1 MSTSY
6 LPPASPFGPSAPE
19 AEGAR
24 ATAPAQPQGH
34 EPPGY
39 GAAPTVV
46 HQQPAAG
53 YAAPGHAASG
63 YAAPGYGAPTSGFP
77 AQPGYGGPAAY
88 APQAA
93 YGPPYG
99 PPSGGPRRRRWV
111 PWTLAGVALALVVAI
126 IGVVM
131 LTSGGGTLIGMSA
144 QPQAIPDADQAGI
157 TQSVTLDGSGTV
169 QSLQVTA
176 DISHPYTCDLVVQ
189 LISPQGT
196 TATIADPPNCSRS
209 APNLSLRLDSAQ
221 PGSPL
226 APFVGQE
233 AGGEWKIKVVD
244 GVGADEGTLQTWS
257 VTAQAS

>member
-6 LPPASPFGPSAPE
+6 LPPASPFGASGAEP
-19 AEGAR
+19 EGAR
-24 ATAPAQPQGH
+24 ATAPVQPQGH

-39 GAAPTVV
+39 GAQPTVV

-53 YAAPGHAASG
+53 YPAPG
-63 YAAPGYGAPTSGFP
+63 YAAPGYAAPTSGHP
-77 AQPGYGGPAAY
+77 AQPGYGGPPAY
-88 APQAA
+88 APQPG
-93 YGPPYG
+93 YGAPYG
-99 PPSGGPRRRRWV
+99 PPTTGGAPRRRRWI
-111 PWTLAGVALALVVAI
+111 PWTLAGVALVIVAAI
-126 IGVVM
+126 VGVVM
-131 LTSGGGTLIGMSA
+131 LTSGGGTLIGISA
-144 QPQAIPDADQAGI
+144 QPQAIPDADEAGI
-157 TQSVTLDGSGTV
+157 TQSVALDGSGTV

-196 TATIADPPNCSRS
+196 TATVADPPNCDRA
-209 APNLSLRLDSAQ
+209 APNLALRLDSTQ

-233 AGGEWKIKVVD
+233 AGGEWKIKVID
-244 GVGADEGTLQTWS
+244 GVGADQGALQTWS